1 MVQFEHFLSA
11 VSGSSHRP
19 ARSSGSGLKA
29 AAARISKPRSLILS
43 RPQHQPSPQF
53 PGRKGKQA
61 QHHAHQAR
69 QGQRVGEEAK
79 PLLPLQREERG
90 EVGAQQRF
98 VEAHQPTQTE
108 LIELMAQHQFDR
120 PKRLPTPLRQ
130 SR

>member
-61 QHHAHQAR
+61 QHHRHQAG
-69 QGQRVGEEAK
+69 QGQRVGEKAK
-79 PLLPLQREERG
+79 PLLPWERKEGG
-90 EVGAQQRF
+90 EVSAQQRF
-98 VEAHQPTQTE
+98 VKAHQAAQAE
-108 LIELMAQHQFDR
+108 LIELMAEHQFDW
-120 PKRLPTPLRQ
+120 PQRLPTPLRQ
-130 SR
+130 CG